1 MPLTQASV
9 TKFVFGFLEA
19 FCYWLQA
26 INPSYECIL
35 EHHANVNIE
44 VVVTVVLVE
53 EVVDMEVAE
62 AGILVVEAVDTAV
75 EPVETE

>member
-1 MPLTQASV
+1 
-9 TKFVFGFLEA
+9 
-19 FCYWLQA
+19 
-26 INPSYECIL
+26 
-35 EHHANVNIE
+35 
-44 VVVTVVLVE
+44 VVVTVALVE